1 LIKEYNPEAYK
12 AWQQKQEE
20 EIKLRIINDIVP
32 PLLEDIS
39 SQMKD
44 MMNSL

>member
-1 LIKEYNPEAYK
+1 LKEYNPEAYRK
-12 AWQQKQEE
+12 WQQLQED
-20 EIKLRIINDIVP
+20 EIKKRIVNSIVP

-39 SQMKD
+39 NQLQG